1 MNCKS
6 WVANLSVC
14 GGDGLLKSFD
24 SGSKGKSKSYYTFR
38 LFLHDRWVWVFHEE
52 FSDLINAQIWQTLW
66 HHTPFIDAWDHQMWA
81 RLDKTNWW
89 LKFFFLFVDRNE
101 GVGVYYIRGIPWGHW
116 YHFQL
121 LLLKPLMSFFSL
133 FPTLTRRKLFS

>member
-14 GGDGLLKSFD
+14 VGGDGLLKSFD

-66 HHTPFIDAWDHQMWA
+66 HHTPFIDAWDHQMRA

-89 LKFFFLFVDRNE
+89 LKFFFFLWIE
-101 GVGVYYIRGIPWGHW
+101 MRGWGSTILGAFHEVIDIIFSFCYW
-116 YHFQL
+116 KHLWVFFLYFQH
-121 LLLKPLMSFFSL
+121 
-133 FPTLTRRKLFS
+133 